1 MGLFKRK
8 ISNLGI
14 VTSYYRIG
22 KVYVDDRIYVT
33 LFAYTDQSYRNAE
46 KEQYLKK
53 EETIVSLDDEIV
65 DETEA
70 TEIETE
76 EIVSPVP
83 VEEPKPM
90 MNVVSEIHI
99 ILPLWIVDD
108 LLSFKDLYEAIKQ
121 LDDWKDAEDI

>member
-33 LFAYTDQSYRNAE
+33 LFAYADQSYRDAE
-46 KEQYLKK
+46 KERYLKK
-53 EETIVSLDDEIV
+53 EEMIVSLDDEVV

-70 TEIETE
+70 TETETE
-76 EIVSPVP
+76 EIASPVP

-108 LLSFKDLYEAIKQ
+108 MLSFKDLYEAIKQ